1 MDTDLEKAV
10 ADKAGVHAPE
20 EPKSI
25 VGKYWNKAK
34 TAALYGTT
42 VDIHDVVE
50 EDPFINALH
59 ARAEKFDEHAEH
71 AFGYL
76 QVFSAICVVFAHGA
90 GEVGFMTG
98 PLSCIYDVYMVSFFW
113 PPCYSWPPCAMQ
125 RSLLVP
131 RFVTSRLHFR
141 PGWSTAES
149 GGCWQA
155 AALATQLSIPEDAVH
170 MAKGFWS
177 GF

>member
-1 MDTDLEKAV
+1 VAVDTDLEKAV
-10 ADKAGVHAPE
+10 AEKAGVEGVE

-42 VDIHDVVE
+42 VDIHEVVE

-98 PLSCIYDVYMVSFFW
+98 PLSCIYDVYMVSG
-113 PPCYSWPPCAMQ
+113 CASVLCCNQ
-125 RSLLVP
+125 RP
-131 RFVTSRLHFR
+131 
-141 PGWSTAES
+141 
-149 GGCWQA
+149 
-155 AALATQLSIPEDAVH
+155 
-170 MAKGFWS
+170 
-177 GF
+177 